1 MSNTRQGPAR
11 GAAEVIIRS
20 SMVPGADPVSVRIM
34 RGQVTYSARGYGH
47 SRDKTGGAAAAEAL
61 PPAVYP
67 DSPNPTLLSMTC
79 RLNQFSSVRL
89 YLRFVDGNGDPVAV
103 DNASTATVTAYRVN
117 DNGDTVKTGEWT
129 NLGHL
134 DEKVDDN
141 SLGRN
146 TVFHIAAPNY
156 AGGAAAVG
164 LRVAGEGLGYSD

>member
-1 MSNTRQGPAR
+1 
-11 GAAEVIIRS
+11 
-20 SMVPGADPVSVRIM
+20 
-34 RGQVTYSARGYGH
+34 
-47 SRDKTGGAAAAEAL
+47 
-61 PPAVYP
+61 
-67 DSPNPTLLSMTC
+67 MTC
-79 RLNQFSSVRL
+79 HLDQFSSVRL

-103 DNASTATVTAYRVN
+103 DNGSTATVTAYRVN
-117 DNGDTVKTGEWT
+117 DNGDTVKTGEWA

-141 SLGRN
+141 SLGRK